1 MSKNSVTK
9 KLITTL
15 ALLTCLCG
23 IGTLSVH
30 AAPKAVSFNNNS
42 KKITMFATQRK
53 QLKVKLS
60 GKYKKSDVVY
70 SSSNKKVATVN
81 KKGVVKALKKGN
93 ITVYAQIKGTSKKA
107 KCKVKVFKNVKSIKV
122 VGRKKHYY
130 IGEQYQLNYKT
141 TPKKTLEEITWNS
154 SNDDVATI
162 SEDGLLTIKEKGKV
176 KITVY
181 SKETKVKKT
190 YKIKTEEAPQISF
203 KNGNKATVKYG
214 NNYQIVL
221 QYTNHDT
228 EKIQYKSEDQS
239 IATVDANG
247 LVTTK
252 RPGEVYIT
260 ATPSKKKETLRML
273 LVVEYKT
280 GFFENSLLYDNI
292 DTSGC
297 NKLMIVAHPDDETLW
312 GGAHLKSGNWF
323 VVCLTNHFTDVRKN
337 EFKSVMEKAGIKGI
351 ILDYPDLVR
360 DANKKWV
367 KYDWDSVK
375 DGVAADVTKLIKS
388 KNWDLIA
395 THSPAGETGH
405 IHHKNTDQAV
415 TNACI
420 STGNYDKLW
429 YFGKCYW
436 KIPSG
441 LKRITDEELT
451 FKQSL
456 VDLYKNETKPINT
469 YWAQMIPYENWV
481 KATDYVAAK

>member
-1 MSKNSVTK
+1 MLFSIVVTIGLVRILNQTAGGRYDTGSILEVVAYTS
-9 KLITTL
+9 LINLPALISL
-15 ALLTCLCG
+15 ALFLAVFMTLNRYWRDSEMFVWFSAGGLSLTSWIRPVLRFALPVILVVAAC
-23 IGTLSVH
+23 SV
-30 AAPKAVSFNNNS
+30 AVSPWS
-42 KKITMFATQRK
+42 RAQVQAYRDRFAQK
-53 QLKVKLS
+53 EDISKLS
-60 GKYKKSDVVY
+60 SGRFIEAKSGRQVFFLE
-70 SSSNKKVATVN
+70 
-81 KKGVVKALKKGN
+81 GVD
-93 ITVYAQIKGTSKKA
+93 Q
-107 KCKVKVFKNVKSIKV
+107 
-122 VGRKKHYY
+122 
-130 IGEQYQLNYKT
+130 
-141 TPKKTLEEITWNS
+141 
-154 SNDDVATI
+154 
-162 SEDGLLTIKEKGKV
+162 EKGKV

-190 YKIKTEEAPQISF
+190 YKIKTEEVPQISF

-260 ATPSKKKETLRML
+260 VTPSKKKETLRML
-273 LVVEYKT
+273 LVVENKT

-481 KATDYVAAK
+481 KATDYVAGK